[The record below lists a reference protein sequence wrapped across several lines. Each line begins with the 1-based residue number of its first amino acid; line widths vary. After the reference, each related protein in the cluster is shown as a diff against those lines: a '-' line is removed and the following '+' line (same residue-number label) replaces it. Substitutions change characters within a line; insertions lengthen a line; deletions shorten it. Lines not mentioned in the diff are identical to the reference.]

1 MLEIYTAHTFT
12 ELISVIQNSRRRGT
26 VKYSYRHLANMLGY
40 RSPRTLAMVH
50 KGQRLPN
57 HNLVRRIIH
66 YFNFSPFEIE
76 FTFLLVEK
84 AIAEKK
90 NLPTI
95 LIEEKINSLKKIA
108 KEKVSLPHSSVT
120 LDESIYL
127 AECDLESARLML
139 TQFLSE
145 LVSKYSSDEPSTRHR
160 YKIQL
165 RLYIDN
171 SQ

>member
-1 MLEIYTAHTFT
+1 MLEIYKANTFT

-57 HNLVRRIIH
+57 HNLVRKIIH
-66 YFNFSPFEIE
+66 HFNFSPFEIE

-90 NLPTI
+90 NLPTSA
-95 LIEEKINSLKKIA
+95 IEEKIDFLKKIA
-108 KEKVSLPHSSVT
+108 IDKVSLPHSSVS
-120 LDESIYL
+120 LDEMIYL
-127 AECDLESARLML
+127 ADSDLESARTML
-139 TQFLSE
+139 TQFLRE
-145 LVSKYSSDEPSTRHR
+145 LVTKYSTHQSNTTHR

-171 SQ
+171 S